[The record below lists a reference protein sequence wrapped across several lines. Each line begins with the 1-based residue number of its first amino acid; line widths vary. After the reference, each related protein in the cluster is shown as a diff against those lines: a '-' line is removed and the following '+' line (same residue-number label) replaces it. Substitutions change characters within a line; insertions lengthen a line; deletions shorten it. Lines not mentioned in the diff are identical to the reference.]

1 VRGLHKT
8 WDEPLA
14 GYFRGTDIARTA
26 DNGKRYRSR
35 MTSDERSEWDRR
47 FQARRTSGKVGK
59 EIKAAARFAGL
70 EIVAQLVAVLSLIN
84 GSGFDEVRARAA
96 DYRLAG
102 KVKQ

>member
-1 VRGLHKT
+1 MRELHKT

-14 GYFRGTDIARTA
+14 GHFRGTDITRTA

-35 MTSDERSEWDRR
+35 MTSVERSEWDRR

-59 EIKAAARFAGL
+59 EIRAAARFAGL
-70 EIVAQLVAVLSLIN
+70 EIVASVVAVLSLIN
-84 GSGFDEVRARAA
+84 GAGFDEVRARAG

-102 KVKQ
+102 RVKQ

>member
-1 VRGLHKT
+1 MKELHKT

-14 GYFRGTDIARTA
+14 GYFRGTDITRTR

-35 MTSDERSEWDRR
+35 MTADERAEWDRR
-47 FQARRTSGKVGK
+47 FQARRASGKVGK

-70 EIVAQLVAVLSLIN
+70 EIVASVVAVLSLIN
-84 GSGFDEVRARAA
+84 GAGFDEVRARAG